1 MTRARSIIENGF
13 NDILV
18 IKYKNF
24 YIGCKQNRYNN
35 FGRGQFCDKL
45 QDFFIL
51 VRPKTSIEMQMFGM
65 KKSYQRWW
73 LWFCQAEV

>member
-24 YIGCKQNRYNN
+24 YIGCK
-35 FGRGQFCDKL
+35 
-45 QDFFIL
+45 
-51 VRPKTSIEMQMFGM
+51 
-65 KKSYQRWW
+65 
-73 LWFCQAEV
+73 